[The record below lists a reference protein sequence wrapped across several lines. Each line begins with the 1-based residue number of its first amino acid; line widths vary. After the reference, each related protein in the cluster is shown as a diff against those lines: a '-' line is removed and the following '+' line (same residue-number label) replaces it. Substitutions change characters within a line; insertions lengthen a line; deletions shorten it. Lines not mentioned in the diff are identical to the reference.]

1 MNGINPLQVMQL
13 AGVLGQLFDLLKDAP
28 VAINSDIADIEKII
42 VDGDEQY
49 MVTLRSAFKT
59 KKEAENFSTID
70 KHIEELTNALRE
82 VGKKHKKKE

>member
-28 VAINSDIADIEKII
+28 VAVQSDIADVEKVI
-42 VDGDEQY
+42 VDKEELY

-59 KKEAENFSTID
+59 EKEAENFSTID
-70 KHIEELTNALRE
+70 KHIENLTNALRE
-82 VGKKHKKKE
+82 VGKKHQKKN